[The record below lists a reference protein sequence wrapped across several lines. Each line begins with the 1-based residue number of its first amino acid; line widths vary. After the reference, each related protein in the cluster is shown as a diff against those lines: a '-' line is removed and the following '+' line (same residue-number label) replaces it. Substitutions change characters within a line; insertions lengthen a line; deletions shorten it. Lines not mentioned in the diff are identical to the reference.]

1 MVLISNSAKNRQN
14 RAALFL
20 LFFLLFLGC
29 TSKVIKPIIPAEL
42 PPNEIPKFAFTQL
55 EKQLSFRFR
64 LYFKTD
70 TPALLE
76 AEFEGSVI
84 LPNQE
89 ERTGIWN
96 RLDEKTSIHI
106 KGIGDFQY
114 EKTDGKWEIHPR
126 GEESNI
132 LIQIER
138 ILLHSQFELKA
149 KDSKQMVFTFK
160 PNLIF
165 LDPTQ
170 SKPMNGLLFINGSTL
185 LPEKIQVSDS
195 ARTAFWEIRFF
206 AYNRKNKISY
216 PFTPK
221 VRIQLT
227 AELKIDNKIKAI
239 LIDRFQRLGFQAK
252 AKTYSSNLG
261 PILEIQLEKDIPE
274 TQLNLIISQGQ
285 VKIYSGDWLESKTV
299 RPDTG
304 LSYYQFKPVQF
315 HELILTHQDIERAE
329 VNLNQGPEP
338 LLELQL
344 KPKSNSKIQE
354 SFEKDGKLLFLL
366 LNDEIIG
373 YSPIIKTNQTTN
385 KIVYKGIGDVLK
397 VTTVAAIIK
406 SGPINQSLK
415 ILSKSTIQK

>member
-1 MVLISNSAKNRQN
+1 M
-14 RAALFL
+14 
-20 LFFLLFLGC
+20 LFLGC

-160 PNLIF
+160 PNLI
-165 LDPTQ
+165 
-170 SKPMNGLLFINGSTL
+170 
-185 LPEKIQVSDS
+185 
-195 ARTAFWEIRFF
+195 
-206 AYNRKNKISY
+206 
-216 PFTPK
+216 
-221 VRIQLT
+221 
-227 AELKIDNKIKAI
+227 
-239 LIDRFQRLGFQAK
+239 
-252 AKTYSSNLG
+252 
-261 PILEIQLEKDIPE
+261 
-274 TQLNLIISQGQ
+274 
-285 VKIYSGDWLESKTV
+285 
-299 RPDTG
+299 
-304 LSYYQFKPVQF
+304 
-315 HELILTHQDIERAE
+315 
-329 VNLNQGPEP
+329 
-338 LLELQL
+338 
-344 KPKSNSKIQE
+344 
-354 SFEKDGKLLFLL
+354 
-366 LNDEIIG
+366 
-373 YSPIIKTNQTTN
+373 
-385 KIVYKGIGDVLK
+385 
-397 VTTVAAIIK
+397 
-406 SGPINQSLK
+406 
-415 ILSKSTIQK
+415 